1 MTWKGR
7 TYRMDG
13 LNINEQRIV
22 KTLLTTD
29 HIDVTKPFQASEAL
43 IAIKLQRVD
52 DGKNVGKGMPNK
64 YRLNYI
70 LKKCPQF
77 TASKD
82 AKNMNNWVYTGSVKQ

>member
-1 MTWKGR
+1 
-7 TYRMDG
+7 MDG
-13 LNINEQRIV
+13 INTNEQRMID
-22 KTLLTTD
+22 TLITTR
-29 HIDVTKPFQASEAL
+29 HIDVTKPFQATEAL
-43 IAIKLQRVD
+43 QAIRLQREE

-82 AKNMNNWVYTGSVKQ
+82 AKNMNNWVYTGSVEQ